1 MGTTR
6 KTVKSAHKL
15 SLEARVARLERLLA
29 HGDPT
34 LAAAELQ
41 KD

>member
-1 MGTTR
+1 MGTAK
-6 KTVKSAHKL
+6 KTVKSHKL

-29 HGDPT
+29 QGDPT